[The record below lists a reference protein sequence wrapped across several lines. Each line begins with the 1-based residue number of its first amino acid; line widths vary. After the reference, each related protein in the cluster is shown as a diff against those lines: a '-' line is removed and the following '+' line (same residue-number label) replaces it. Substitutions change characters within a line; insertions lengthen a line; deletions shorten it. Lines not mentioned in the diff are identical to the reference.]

1 MQDGGDEAAE
11 ARLTITSVRSTPP
24 GYTGQ
29 RQANLMLK
37 FEPADHPFIVKCG
50 RLVGGGVDKDHLGA
64 WYVPH
69 FMMDGFCF
77 YLATASNGQPLR
89 DFDFWTDALSPVWM
103 EVLLNAMTEAGAFS
117 GQPFSRWAT
126 EALPSLRGFAL
137 GCSER
142 DLNVDSVCTS
152 FDPLPLPSGAPAG
165 AEAASRSRSSSAR
178 GSSSSSYARV
188 TRSSAAGP
196 VSGPPAG
203 SRRPCGRASRV
214 WRRDP
219 LCAVRLCL
227 GSQPSTMWT
236 AQCCAL
242 GESFERLGT
251 VWGRRWPTL
260 RARRAATTVDHR
272 RYSTHMDV
280 RSQTRR
286 ANGGSEQAP
295 VTAFFWWYLR
305 QRRISSG

>member
-103 EVLLNAMTEAGAFS
+103 EVLLNAMTEANAFS

-126 EALPSLRGFAL
+126 EALQSLRGFAL

-203 SRRPCGRASRV
+203 SDSSPPAASSAAVSAPALRV
-214 WRRDP
+214 SAGRRDEINE
-219 LCAVRLCL
+219 LFAAWQQLRLL
-227 GSQPSTMWT
+227 DFKT
-236 AQCCAL
+236 
-242 GESFERLGT
+242 
-251 VWGRRWPTL
+251 
-260 RARRAATTVDHR
+260 
-272 RYSTHMDV
+272 
-280 RSQTRR
+280 
-286 ANGGSEQAP
+286 QAGDTDFP
-295 VTAFFWWYLR
+295 FTEA
-305 QRRISSG
+305 

>member
-1 MQDGGDEAAE
+1 MQDDGDEAAE

-126 EALPSLRGFAL
+126 EAVQSLRGFAL
-137 GCSER
+137 TRVQPTRLLRECELDDEGSDC
-142 DLNVDSVCTS
+142 DLFC
-152 FDPLPLPSGAPAG
+152 
-165 AEAASRSRSSSAR
+165 
-178 GSSSSSYARV
+178 GSSGQLSRLE
-188 TRSSAAGP
+188 R
-196 VSGPPAG
+196 
-203 SRRPCGRASRV
+203 RRPHEGV
-214 WRRDP
+214 
-219 LCAVRLCL
+219 
-227 GSQPSTMWT
+227 
-236 AQCCAL
+236 
-242 GESFERLGT
+242 
-251 VWGRRWPTL
+251 
-260 RARRAATTVDHR
+260 H
-272 RYSTHMDV
+272 
-280 RSQTRR
+280 
-286 ANGGSEQAP
+286 
-295 VTAFFWWYLR
+295 
-305 QRRISSG
+305 